1 MSNSEPNY
9 DTDIYIADTLGE
21 LGLFYRISPFALI
34 GRSLSDDGGG
44 GHNPIEP
51 ASLGTPVMTGAHH
64 FNFAQVFADL
74 MQAGACITTDEN
86 ILADD
91 VGQLL
96 VDVDQRTVMGAAG
109 AEVVQMNRGA
119 KQRSVALVEQQLSAD

>member
-1 MSNSEPNY
+1 VSVVLVDQMGVLMPLY
-9 DTDIYIADTLGE
+9 QLADVAFMG
-21 LGLFYRISPFALI
+21 GSLI
-34 GRSLSDDGGG
+34 DHG

-74 MQAGACITTDEN
+74 MQAGACITTDEA

-96 VDVDQRTVMGAAG
+96 VDVEQRTVMGNAG
-109 AEVVQMNRGA
+109 AEVVQVNRGA
-119 KQRSVALVEQQLSAD
+119 KQRSLALLEQHLSAD

>member
-1 MSNSEPNY
+1 MP
-9 DTDIYIADTLGE
+9 
-21 LGLFYRISPFALI
+21 
-34 GRSLSDDGGG
+34 
-44 GHNPIEP
+44 
-51 ASLGTPVMTGAHH
+51 GAPP

-74 MQAGACITTDEN
+74 MQAGACITTDED

-96 VDVDQRTVMGAAG
+96 VDVEQRTFMGNAG

-119 KQRSVALVEQQLSAD
+119 KQRSLALLEQHLSAD